1 MQMFPIHP
9 DPDSVLLRKTKEQ
22 CSQIFIFYVS
32 LNICP
37 SWVFSTKIVTLP
49 YQNSF
54 MYLFAKGILMSLD
67 NSLQTKLTCQ
77 KWNWES
83 FVGEGERQGGEQRK
97 MLSSIK
103 IKKKGTGSLLLPP
116 LPSCSF
122 SPKVIQLICKEHAH
136 ILRKPKMKEGLLRVS
151 KNIKTK

>member
-1 MQMFPIHP
+1 MFPIHP
-9 DPDSVLLRKTKEQ
+9 DPDSVLLRKTKKQ

-103 IKKKGTGSLLLPP
+103 INN
-116 LPSCSF
+116 F
-122 SPKVIQLICKEHAH
+122 F
-136 ILRKPKMKEGLLRVS
+136 
-151 KNIKTK
+151 